1 MYPQVV
7 THNGLTLDLSQI
19 KCIIHGDYFY
29 GKKTQ
34 MIVVFKTRYEYIKN
48 PYTEKFIKQKIN
60 ETVAFDMPDY
70 HTAITV
76 IGEWK
81 EIWGKY
87 LEKQSN

>member
-1 MYPQVV
+1 MQPEVV

-19 KCIIHGDYFY
+19 KCIIHGDYFD

-34 MIVVFKTRYEYIKN
+34 MIVVFKTRYEFIYHPEKD
-48 PYTEKFIKQKIN
+48 KFIKQKIN

-76 IGEWK
+76 IGEWN
-81 EIWGKY
+81 EIWEKY
-87 LEKQSN
+87 LKRQVQ